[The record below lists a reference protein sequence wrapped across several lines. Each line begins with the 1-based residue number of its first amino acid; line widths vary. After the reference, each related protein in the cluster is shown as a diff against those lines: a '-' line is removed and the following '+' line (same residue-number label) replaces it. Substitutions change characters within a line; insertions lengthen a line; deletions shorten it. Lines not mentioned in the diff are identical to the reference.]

1 MKSEAIRNLSQRPR
15 VRDRRGRIPAWRAG
29 RMNWNLPAA
38 MQRADGMQRALG
50 PYEGTRPEPRRES
63 PMKRMLLAI
72 AVLGASAMD
81 GEIDVPLDRS
91 QWETL
96 KALGAPDP
104 SRWRA
109 DDLAIQTLVAAK
121 LAEIREGRAVLTAE
135 GRKAVVRGSP
145 RLWDAS
151 G

>member
-1 MKSEAIRNLSQRPR
+1 MPTSIEA
-15 VRDRRGRIPAWRAG
+15 
-29 RMNWNLPAA
+29 
-38 MQRADGMQRALG
+38 
-50 PYEGTRPEPRRES
+50 
-63 PMKRMLLAI
+63 
-72 AVLGASAMD
+72 
-81 GEIDVPLDRS
+81 EIDVPLDRS

-104 SRWRA
+104 LRWRG
-109 DDLAIQTLVAAK
+109 DDLAIQKLVAAK
-121 LAEIREGRAVLTAE
+121 LAEIHEGRPIITSE

>member
-1 MKSEAIRNLSQRPR
+1 
-15 VRDRRGRIPAWRAG
+15 
-29 RMNWNLPAA
+29 
-38 MQRADGMQRALG
+38 
-50 PYEGTRPEPRRES
+50 
-63 PMKRMLLAI
+63 MKRMLVAI
-72 AVLGASAMD
+72 AVLGASTLE
-81 GEIDVPLDRS
+81 GEIDFPLDRS

-104 SRWRA
+104 RSWRV
-109 DDLAIQTLVAAK
+109 DGLAIQKLVAAR
-121 LAEIREGRAVLTAE
+121 LAEIHEGRPAITSE

>member
-1 MKSEAIRNLSQRPR
+1 
-15 VRDRRGRIPAWRAG
+15 
-29 RMNWNLPAA
+29 
-38 MQRADGMQRALG
+38 
-50 PYEGTRPEPRRES
+50 
-63 PMKRMLLAI
+63 MKRMLLAVAI
-72 AVLGASAMD
+72 LGASALD
-81 GEIDVPLDRS
+81 AEIDFPLDRS

-104 SRWRA
+104 RRWRVH
-109 DDLAIQTLVAAK
+109 DLAIETLVAAK
-121 LAEIREGRAVLTAE
+121 LAEIHEGRAVLTAE

>member
-1 MKSEAIRNLSQRPR
+1 
-15 VRDRRGRIPAWRAG
+15 
-29 RMNWNLPAA
+29 
-38 MQRADGMQRALG
+38 
-50 PYEGTRPEPRRES
+50 
-63 PMKRMLLAI
+63 MKRMLLAI
-72 AVLGASAMD
+72 AVLGASTMD
-81 GEIDVPLDRS
+81 AEIDVPLDRS

-109 DDLAIQTLVAAK
+109 DGPAIQTLVAAK
-121 LAEIREGRAVLTAE
+121 LAEIREGRPVLTAE

-145 RLWDAS
+145 RLWDVS

>member
-1 MKSEAIRNLSQRPR
+1 
-15 VRDRRGRIPAWRAG
+15 
-29 RMNWNLPAA
+29 
-38 MQRADGMQRALG
+38 
-50 PYEGTRPEPRRES
+50 
-63 PMKRMLLAI
+63 MKRMLLAI
-72 AVLGASAMD
+72 AILGASALD
-81 GEIDVPLDRS
+81 AEIDVPLDRS

-104 SRWRA
+104 RRWRVH
-109 DDLAIQTLVAAK
+109 DPAIEALVAAK
-121 LAEIREGRAVLTAE
+121 LAEIHDGRAVLTAE